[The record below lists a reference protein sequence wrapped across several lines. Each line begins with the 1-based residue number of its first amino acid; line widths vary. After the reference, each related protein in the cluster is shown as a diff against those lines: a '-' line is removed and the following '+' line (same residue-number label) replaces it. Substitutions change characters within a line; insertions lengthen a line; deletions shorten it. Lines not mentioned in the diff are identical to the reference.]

1 MNHASLNQ
9 PNKLRLTA
17 TCAELAC
24 VCLVFAS
31 ILFGLGSLQMKSG
44 APDKNT
50 TQLNGGNGIIITDKF
65 VSSSNPEGGFS
76 TTIIDGSKIE
86 ISTDENGKPIYIIN
100 GDAVNGEGN
109 NGGIKVEFSTDE
121 KGNSIIDD
129 KYFNK
134 GELSTDEKGNSI
146 IGDQYFNKG
155 ELDSGMHT
163 IVVKP
168 GDTLIEFEEASP
180 LSPANNIAL
189 LVSPFLAC
197 IALLL
202 FALKFYGHPKSRLLL
217 ALVFGLQTVAPLILL
232 AAGRPAALPLLTA
245 LVCLLMTVLTLLGK
259 MNRIVALL
267 GFVVTLATSLLDL
280 LNGSPATI
288 RRLGGDLIT
297 IADFVYA
304 IGLISFL
311 LAWFVYTFYNS
322 TKEKAAP
329 AETAAETTAE
339 ETAEKTAQ
347 VNEVEDSA
355 AE

>member
-17 TCAELAC
+17 ICAELAC

-31 ILFGLGSLQMKSG
+31 ILFGLGALQMKSS

-100 GDAVNGEGN
+100 GDAVNGEGI
-109 NGGIKVEFSTDE
+109 NGGIKVEF
-121 KGNSIIDD
+121 
-129 KYFNK
+129 
-134 GELSTDEKGNSI
+134 STDEKGNSI

-168 GDTLIEFEEASP
+168 GDALIEFEEASP

-245 LVCLLMTVLTLLGK
+245 LVCLLMTVFTLLGK

-267 GFVVTLATSLLDL
+267 GFVVTTLTSVLDL
-280 LNGSPATI
+280 LNGSPAVM

-304 IGLISFL
+304 IGLVSFL

-339 ETAEKTAQ
+339 ETAEETAEKTAEKTAQ

-355 AE
+355 AD

>member
-17 TCAELAC
+17 MCAELAC
-24 VCLVFAS
+24 ICLIFAS
-31 ILFGLGSLQMKSG
+31 ILFGLGSLQMKSDT
-44 APDKNT
+44 PSKDSLQLSDEDKNS
-50 TQLNGGNGIIITDKF
+50 IADKF
-65 VSSSNPEGGFS
+65 LNSSTPEGSFS
-76 TTIIDGSKIE
+76 TTINGGKLE
-86 ISTDENGKPIYIIN
+86 LTTDENGNYYYT
-100 GDAVNGEGN
+100 VNGEPGTGDTN
-109 NGGIKVEFSTDE
+109 NGGIKVEFSTDSS
-121 KGNSIIDD
+121 GNS
-129 KYFNK
+129 YF
-134 GELSTDEKGNSI
+134 GSSE
-146 IGDQYFNKG
+146 IG
-155 ELDSGMHT
+155 SGMHT

-168 GDTLIEFEEASP
+168 GDTLVEFEEASP
-180 LSPANNIAL
+180 LSPAYNIAL

-202 FALKFYGHPKSRLLL
+202 FALKFYGHPKNHLLL
-217 ALVFGLQTVAPLILL
+217 ALVFGLQAVSPLILL
-232 AAGRPAALPLLTA
+232 ATGRPAALPLLTA

-280 LNGSPATI
+280 LTGSPATI

-304 IGLISFL
+304 IGLVSFL

-329 AETAAETTAE
+329 AE
-339 ETAEKTAQ
+339 KTAQ
-347 VNEVEDSA
+347 VNEIEDST

>member
-17 TCAELAC
+17 ICAELAC

-31 ILFGLGSLQMKSG
+31 VLFGLGALQMKSG

-50 TQLNGGNGIIITDKF
+50 TQLNGGNGSIITDKF

-76 TTIIDGSKIE
+76 TTINGGKIE
-86 ISTDENGKPIYIIN
+86 LTTDENGNYYYT
-100 GDAVNGEGN
+100 VNGEPGTGDTN
-109 NGGIKVEFSTDE
+109 NGGIKVEFSTDSS
-121 KGNSIIDD
+121 GNS
-129 KYFNK
+129 YF
-134 GELSTDEKGNSI
+134 GSS
-146 IGDQYFNKG
+146 

-180 LSPANNIAL
+180 LSPAYNIAL

-202 FALKFYGHPKSRLLL
+202 FALKFYGHPKNHLLL

-280 LNGSPATI
+280 LTGSPATI

-304 IGLISFL
+304 IGLVSFL
-311 LAWFVYTFYNS
+311 LAWFIYAFYNS
-322 TKEKAAP
+322 TKEKAVPSETA
-329 AETAAETTAE
+329 AETAAEKTAE
-339 ETAEKTAQ
+339 TAAEDTAQ
-347 VNEVEDSA
+347 VNEVENSA